1 MYKYHRSY
9 LVIYKYM
16 YASRKLIDNC
26 LIYNDSNSDNLDL
39 EFFIQRLYNIL
50 YIYMY

>member
-9 LVIYKYM
+9 LIIYKYI

-26 LIYNDSNSDNLDL
+26 LIYNDNNSDSGFGN
-39 EFFIQRLYNIL
+39 FYTKIVQYFI
-50 YIYMY
+50 